1 MEVIYDFLAPC
12 DEHVSLTWYG
22 TELSRF
28 SEGLLVSFL
37 RYGASH
43 AVVRH
48 EMSPFAIE
56 KLYSGLRNV
65 CAKNDYRGLAK
76 VHRQNGKL
84 ILVRMR
90 PAGRGEEA

>member
-1 MEVIYDFLAPC
+1 MEDMSDYLAPC
-12 DEHVSLTWYG
+12 DEHVTLTRNG